1 MGNKSR
7 KYRIRRSLP
16 LALLVF
22 LTLFTGGLVY
32 FLSEQFPDPHYYVYP
47 FLLTFIWLIW
57 YLHHVELGKNAI
69 VATFAYDRITVWPY
83 AGFGAPT
90 DYFWADF
97 DGYTIKLLQS
107 ETRSFEYLN
116 LYIGGKKAL
125 SFSEFYHEDYRGI
138 KDSIKGKLTVYQKR
152 IT

>member
-69 VATFAYDRITVWPY
+69 VATFSYDRITVRPY
-83 AGFGAPT
+83 AGFGAST

-97 DGYTIKLLQS
+97 DGYDIKLLQS
-107 ETRSFEYLN
+107 ESRSFEYLN
-116 LYIGGKKAL
+116 LYINGKKAL
-125 SFSEFYHEDYRGI
+125 SFSDFYHENYREI
-138 KDSIKGKLTVYQKR
+138 KHTVKGKLVVFRKQSL
-152 IT
+152 